1 MLPFTH
7 NSVPLRLTRLLLG
20 EHDVIAL
27 RFSRWR
33 ALVQEAVFP
42 HLWVLVPLLLFGR
55 QLIKLR
61 LCTL

>member
-7 NSVPLRLTRLLLG
+7 NSVPLRLARLLIG

-33 ALVQEAVFP
+33 ALAQEAVFQD
-42 HLWVLVPLLLFGR
+42 LRVLVPLLPFGR

-61 LCTL
+61 LCAL